1 MGNFVSIILKSLNT
15 GEEWKTTANVFE
27 GPWDILHITGATD
40 VKRVAMERP
49 KKLGSLYYNYN
60 VNNYVSRTIISIN
73 VSNDAKHCLTHFNID
88 QYGSGNESCVLKSSG
103 TGAAFEGDLF
113 NKSPPRGLTKDIPFS
128 LEIIDCLFE
137 IDKTICF
144 SLCNDY

>member
-15 GEEWKTTANVFE
+15 GEEWKTIANVFE

-40 VKRVAMERP
+40 VKRIGMERP

-73 VSNDAKHCLTHFNID
+73 VSQSVMRNTVWRTLILINMEVEMKVV
-88 QYGSGNESCVLKSSG
+88 SWKVL
-103 TGAAFEGDLF
+103 EQ
-113 NKSPPRGLTKDIPFS
+113 
-128 LEIIDCLFE
+128 E
-137 IDKTICF
+137 
-144 SLCNDY
+144 